1 MLSFLALVFSLEDLT
16 ETMQRKADSQM
27 RWKLLFVAVAFGIVC
42 FIILT
47 ARIFYLQVAKYEEYQ
62 QRAIS
67 QQTRDT
73 VIEADRGTIYDRNMK
88 PLAISA
94 GTEMVT
100 LEAVNIEDDDLIPV
114 IAQALSDILELDYN
128 ETLAKVEKKAKYTVI
143 KRQVEKETADQI
155 RAFCKE
161 QKLTNVIFLHKD
173 TTRYYP
179 YGNFL
184 SHTLGF
190 VGSDNQGLY
199 GLEAYYD
206 EELSGIDGRVVKAA
220 NAQGGEMPFEY
231 EMYYEAQ
238 DGNSLVLTIDEVV
251 QHYLEK
257 NLEMAYADNK
267 VADHVTGIVMDV
279 DSGAILAMAN
289 YPDFDP
295 NNPFALTDEELQAQI
310 DQLVAK
316 KAKKEGLSTEAAA
329 AITLTEEETK
339 QARSDALTSKWLN
352 SAVTYAYYPGST
364 FKILVSAMALEE
376 HATSLGSSFYCPG
389 YKQVEDWRIRCWKPA
404 GHGAEN
410 LVDAIKNS
418 CNPAFIEI
426 GASLGKANFYKYY
439 KAFGL
444 NEKTGVDLP
453 GESNGNIWA
462 YDYMGP
468 VELATASFGQNF
480 EITPLQLITAVSAV
494 ANGGHLVTPHLVD
507 SIIDQDGNTVWSSET
522 NVVRQVIS
530 EETSRLMSDMLEKVV
545 SEGTGKNAYVAGY
558 RVAGKTGTTEKI
570 AKQNETGRDDLRI
583 SSFIAY
589 APADDPEIAMLILL
603 DEPTVY
609 PVTGGITVAPV
620 IKRVM
625 EDVLPYLEVEPEY
638 TAQEQQKLDTTVPN
652 TVGMTVD
659 QAKTSAQAAGL
670 NVRTVGNGTVVTAQ
684 VPAFSASVSR
694 GSTMVLYTDSD
705 APEGTVTM
713 PDLTNM
719 TVAQVK
725 NTMQHY
731 GLYYKSG
738 GTEYGSGNLV
748 VRKQDVAA
756 GTEIGV
762 GTVISV
768 EFTDLNQMAQ

>member
-1 MLSFLALVFSLEDLT
+1 
-16 ETMQRKADSQM
+16 MQRKADRSM
-27 RWKLLFVAVAFGIVC
+27 RRRLLFVAAVFGVLC
-42 FIILT
+42 FCVL
-47 ARIFYLQVAKYEEYQ
+47 AGRIFYLQVAKFEEYQ
-62 QRAIS
+62 QMAVS

-73 VIEADRGTIYDRNMK
+73 VIEANRGTIYDRNMK

-100 LEAVNIEDDDLIPV
+100 IEASKLEDDTLIPV
-114 IAQALSDILELDYN
+114 IAQNLSEILDLEYEDV
-128 ETLAKVEKKAKYTVI
+128 LAIVEKKATYAVV
-143 KRQVEKETADQI
+143 KRKVEKDVADEV
-155 RAFCKE
+155 RAFCDE
-161 QKLTNVIFLHKD
+161 YKLNSVIYMHAD

-190 VGSDNQGLY
+190 VGADNQGLY

-206 EELSGIDGRVVKAA
+206 DELSGIDGRVVKAA
-220 NAQGGEMPFEY
+220 NAEGGEMPFDY

-257 NLEMAYADNK
+257 NLETAYADNK

-310 DQLVAK
+310 DEVVTQ
-316 KAKKEGLSTEAAA
+316 KARDAGHSNGAIAADPSIKA
-329 AITLTEEETK
+329 AFALDEEETK
-339 QARSDALTSKWLN
+339 KARSDALTSKWLN

-364 FKILVSAMALEE
+364 FKILVSSMGLEE
-376 HATSLGSSFYCPG
+376 RAVSVNSSFYCPG
-389 YKQVEDWRIRCWKPA
+389 YKQVEDWRISCWKPA

-418 CNPAFIEI
+418 CNPAFMEI
-426 GASLGKANFYKYY
+426 GAAVGKANFYKYY

-444 NEKTGVDLP
+444 NEKTGIDLP
-453 GESNGNIWA
+453 GESNGNIWP
-462 YDYMGP
+462 YEEMGP

-507 SIIDQDGNTVWSSET
+507 SIIDQEGNTVWSSET

-530 EETSRLMSDMLEKVV
+530 KETSDLMCDMLEKVV
-545 SEGTGKNAYVAGY
+545 SDGTGKNAYVAGY

-570 AKQNETGRDDLRI
+570 AKINLTGDDSLRI
-583 SSFIAY
+583 SSFIAF
-589 APADDPEIAMLILL
+589 APADDPEIAILILL

-620 IKRVM
+620 VKRVM
-625 EDVLPYLEVEPEY
+625 EDVLPYLEVEPVY
-638 TAQEQQKLDTTVPN
+638 TEEEQKKLDTTVPN
-652 TVGMTVD
+652 AVGLTLD
-659 QAKTSAQAAGL
+659 QARAAVEGAGL
-670 NVRTVGNGTVVTAQ
+670 SVRAVGDGDTVTAQ
-684 VPAFSASVSR
+684 VPAFSAAVSR
-694 GSTMVLYTDSD
+694 NSTVVLYMGGEV
-705 APEGTVTM
+705 PEGTVTM

-719 TVAQVK
+719 TVAQVR
-725 NTMQHY
+725 NTMQNY
-731 GLYYKSG
+731 GLYYKSS

-748 VRKQDVAA
+748 VRKQDVPA

>member
-1 MLSFLALVFSLEDLT
+1 
-16 ETMQRKADSQM
+16 MQRKADSRM
-27 RWKLLFVAVAFGIVC
+27 RGKLLLVAVFLGVVC

-47 ARIFYLQVAKYEEYQ
+47 GRIFYLQVAKYEEYQ
-62 QRAIS
+62 QKAVS

-100 LEAVNIEDDDLIPV
+100 LEAVNIKDDDMIPV
-114 IAQALSDILELDYN
+114 IAQALSDILELDY
-128 ETLAKVEKKAKYTVI
+128 EEMLAKVEKKAKYTVI

-155 RAFCKE
+155 RAFCAE
-161 QKLTNVIFLHKD
+161 HGLTNVIFLHKD

-267 VADHVTGIVMDV
+267 VADHVTCIVMDV
-279 DSGAILAMAN
+279 NSGAVLAMAN

-295 NNPFALTDEELQAQI
+295 NEPFALTDEELQKQI
-310 DQLVAK
+310 SALVAK
-316 KAKKEGLSTEAAA
+316 KAKEQGLTEEGAAA
-329 AITLTEEETK
+329 VVLTEEETK

-389 YKQVEDWRIRCWKPA
+389 FKQVEDWRISCWKPA

-444 NEKTGVDLP
+444 SEKTGVDLP
-453 GESNGNIWA
+453 GESNGNIWP
-462 YDYMGP
+462 YEYMGP

-522 NVVRQVIS
+522 NVVRQVVS
-530 EETSRLMSDMLEKVV
+530 QETSELMCDMLEKVV

-570 AKQNETGRDDLRI
+570 AKIIATGDDTLRI
-583 SSFIAY
+583 SSFIAF
-589 APADDPEIAMLILL
+589 APADDPQIAILILL

-638 TAQEQQKLDTTVPN
+638 TEQEQQKLDTTVPN
-652 TVGMTVD
+652 VVGMTRD
-659 QAKTSAQAAGL
+659 QAATSAKAAGL
-670 NVRTVGNGTVVTAQ
+670 NIRTVGSGTVVTAQ

-694 GSTMVLYTDSD
+694 GSTMVLYMDGE
-705 APEGTVTM
+705 APEDTVVM
-713 PDLTNM
+713 PDLSNM
-719 TVAQVK
+719 TVAQVR

-748 VRKQDVAA
+748 VRKQDTPA
-756 GTEIGV
+756 GTEVGV
-762 GTVISV
+762 GSVISV
-768 EFTDLNQMAQ
+768 EFTDLNQLAQ

>member
-1 MLSFLALVFSLEDLT
+1 MH
-16 ETMQRKADSQM
+16 RKADSRM
-27 RWKLLFVAVAFGIVC
+27 RLNLLLVAVVLGLVC
-42 FIILT
+42 FVVLA

-62 QRAIS
+62 QMAVS

-100 LEAVNIEDDDLIPV
+100 LEAANIKDDDLIPV
-114 IAQALSDILELDYN
+114 IAQALSDILELDYS
-128 ETLAKVEKKAKYTVI
+128 EMLAKVEKKAKYTVI
-143 KRQVEKETADQI
+143 KRQVEKEAADQI

-161 QKLTNVIFLHKD
+161 QGLTNVIFLHKD

-220 NAQGGEMPFEY
+220 NAKGGEMPFEY

-279 DSGAILAMAN
+279 DSGAVLAMAN

-295 NNPFALTDEELQAQI
+295 NDPFVLTDEELQKQI
-310 DQLVAK
+310 KEVVAK
-316 KAKKEGLSTEAAA
+316 KAKEMGISQEASA
-329 AITLTEEETK
+329 AIELTEEETK
-339 QARSDALTSKWLN
+339 KARSDALTSKWLN

-364 FKILVSAMALEE
+364 FKILVSAMAVEE
-376 HATSLGSSFYCPG
+376 HAASLNSSFYCPG
-389 YKQVEDWRIRCWKPA
+389 YKQVEDWRISCWKPA

-426 GASLGKANFYKYY
+426 GAALGKPNFYKYY

-530 EETSRLMSDMLEKVV
+530 EETSELLCDMLEKVV
-545 SEGTGKNAYVAGY
+545 SEGTGKNAYVPGY

-570 AKQNETGRDDLRI
+570 AKILATGDDTLRI
-583 SSFIAY
+583 SSFIAF
-589 APADDPEIAMLILL
+589 APADDPQIAILILL

-620 IKRVM
+620 VKRVM

-638 TAQEQQKLDTTVPN
+638 TEQEQLKLDTTVPN
-652 TVGMTVD
+652 IVGMTRE
-659 QAKTSAQAAGL
+659 QAEASAKAAGL
-670 NVRTVGNGTVVTAQ
+670 NIRVVGNGTVVTAQ
-684 VPAFSASVSR
+684 VPAFSATVSR

-705 APEGTVTM
+705 APEGTVVM

-725 NTMQHY
+725 NTLHNC

-738 GTEYGSGNLV
+738 GTEYSSGNLV
-748 VRKQDVAA
+748 ARKQDVLA
-756 GTEIGV
+756 GTEVGV

>member
-1 MLSFLALVFSLEDLT
+1 
-16 ETMQRKADSQM
+16 MQRKADKHM
-27 RWKLLFVAVAFGIVC
+27 RRRLLFVAGFCGVVC
-42 FIILT
+42 FCILA
-47 ARIFYLQVAKYEEYQ
+47 ARIFYLQVAKFEEYQ
-62 QRAIS
+62 QRAVS

-73 VIEADRGTIYDRNMK
+73 VIEANRGTIYDRNMK

-100 LEAVNIEDDDLIPV
+100 LEAANIKDDTLIPI
-114 IAQALSDILELDYN
+114 IAQNLSDILELDYE
-128 ETLAKVEKKAKYTVI
+128 ETLAKVEQKAKYTVI
-143 KRQVEKETADQI
+143 KRQVEKETADKI
-155 RAFCKE
+155 RDFCSE
-161 QKLTNVIFLHKD
+161 YGLTNVVFLHSD
-173 TTRYYP
+173 TKRNYP

-206 EELSGIDGRVVKAA
+206 DELSGIDGRVVKAA
-220 NAQGGEMPFEY
+220 NAEGGEMPFDY

-310 DQLVAK
+310 AELVAK
-316 KAKKEGLSTEAAA
+316 KAKAAGIDPKSEAVAE
-329 AITLTEEETK
+329 IEVTEEETK
-339 QARSDALTSKWLN
+339 QARSDALGTKWLN

-364 FKILVSAMALEE
+364 FKILVSSMALEE
-376 HATSLGSSFYCPG
+376 HAVSVGSSFYCPG
-389 YKQVEDWRIRCWKPA
+389 YKQVEDWRISCWKPA
-404 GHGAEN
+404 GHAAEN

-462 YDYMGP
+462 YERMGP

-507 SIIDQDGNTVWSSET
+507 SIIDEEGNTVWSSET

-530 EETSRLMSDMLEKVV
+530 KETSDLMCDMLEKVV
-545 SEGTGKNAYVAGY
+545 SEGTGKNAYVPGY

-570 AKQNETGRDDLRI
+570 WKILQTGDDTLRI
-583 SSFIAY
+583 SSFIAF
-589 APADDPEIAMLILL
+589 APADDPEIAILILL

-620 IKRVM
+620 VKRVM
-625 EDVLPYLEVEPEY
+625 EDVLPYLEVEAAY
-638 TAQEQQKLDTTVPN
+638 TEEEQKKLDTTVPN
-652 TVGMTVD
+652 TVGLTLAE
-659 QAKTSAQAAGL
+659 AKSTAEAAGL
-670 NVRTVGNGTVVTAQ
+670 SVRTVGEGEMVTGQ
-684 VPAFSASVSR
+684 LPAFSATVSR
-694 GSTMVLYTDSD
+694 NSTMVLYMGSEI
-705 APEGTVTM
+705 PEGTVTM
-713 PDLTNM
+713 PDLSNM
-719 TVAQVK
+719 TVAQLR

-731 GLYYKSG
+731 GLYYKSS
-738 GTEYGSGNLV
+738 GTEYGTGNLV
-748 VRKQDVAA
+748 VRKQDVPA
-756 GTEIGV
+756 GAEVGV

>member
-1 MLSFLALVFSLEDLT
+1 
-16 ETMQRKADSQM
+16 MQRKADKHM
-27 RWKLLFVAVAFGIVC
+27 RSRLLVVVGLLGVLCFV
-42 FIILT
+42 ILT
-47 ARIFYLQVAKYEEYQ
+47 CRIFYLQVAKFEEYQ
-62 QRAIS
+62 QKAVS

-73 VIEADRGTIYDRNMK
+73 IIEANRGTIYDRNMK

-100 LEAVNIEDDDLIPV
+100 IEASKIKEEDADTIIPI
-114 IAQALSDILELDYN
+114 IAENLSAILDMEYEDV
-128 ETLAKVEKKAKYTVI
+128 LAIVEKRATYAVVKRKVEKEV
-143 KRQVEKETADQI
+143 ADEV
-155 RAFCKE
+155 RAFCNE
-161 QKLTNVIFLHKD
+161 YDLNSVIYMHSD
-173 TTRYYP
+173 TKRYYP

-206 EELSGIDGRVVKAA
+206 DELSGIDGRVVKAA
-220 NAQGGEMPFEY
+220 NAEGGEMPFDY

-257 NLEMAYADNK
+257 NLETAYADNR

-295 NNPFALTDEELQAQI
+295 NNPFALTDEEVQVQI
-310 DQLVAK
+310 DKLVTQ
-316 KAKKEGLSTEAAA
+316 KARKAGHDPASIAADPSIKA
-329 AITLTEEETK
+329 AFPLTEEETAQVRK
-339 QARSDALTSKWLN
+339 DTLTSKWLN
-352 SAVTYAYYPGST
+352 NAVTYAYYPGST

-376 HATSLGSSFYCPG
+376 QAVSVNSSFYCPG
-389 YKQVEDWRIRCWKPA
+389 YKQVEDWRISCWKPA
-404 GHGAEN
+404 GHAAEN

-426 GASLGKANFYKYY
+426 GASLGKADFYKYY

-453 GESNGNIWA
+453 GESNGNIWP
-462 YDYMGP
+462 YEEMGP

-522 NVVRQVIS
+522 NVVRQVVS
-530 EETSRLMSDMLEKVV
+530 EETSDLMCDMLEKVV

-570 AKQNETGRDDLRI
+570 HKILQTGDDTLRI
-583 SSFIAY
+583 SSFIAF
-589 APADDPEIAMLILL
+589 APADDPEIAILILL

-620 IKRVM
+620 VKRVM
-625 EDVLPYLEVEPEY
+625 EDVLPYLEVEPVY
-638 TAQEQQKLDTTVPN
+638 TETEQQKLDTTVPN
-652 TVGMTVD
+652 TVGLTLE
-659 QAKTSAQAAGL
+659 QAKSAAQAAGL
-670 NVRTVGNGTVVTAQ
+670 NVRTVGSGDTVTAQ
-684 VPAFSASVSR
+684 VPAYSASVSR
-694 GSTMVLYTDSD
+694 GSTMVLYMD
-705 APEGTVTM
+705 ADIPEGMVTM
-713 PDLTNM
+713 PDLSNM

-725 NTMQHY
+725 STLQHY
-731 GLYYKSG
+731 GLYYKSS

-768 EFTDLNQMAQ
+768 EFTDLNQRAE

>member
-1 MLSFLALVFSLEDLT
+1 
-16 ETMQRKADSQM
+16 MQRKADSSM
-27 RWKLLFVAVAFGIVC
+27 RGRLLFVAGMLGVVCFVVIVC
-42 FIILT
+42 
-47 ARIFYLQVAKYEEYQ
+47 RIFYLQVTKYEEYQ
-62 QRAIS
+62 QRAVS

-73 VIEADRGTIYDRNMK
+73 IIEADRGTIYDRNMK

-100 LEAVNIEDDDLIPV
+100 IEASKLEDDELIPV
-114 IAQALSDILELDYN
+114 IAENLSAILDMEYDDV
-128 ETLAKVEKKAKYTVI
+128 LAIVEKKASYAVV
-143 KRQVEKETADQI
+143 KRKVEKEVADEV
-155 RAFCKE
+155 RAFCNE
-161 QKLTNVIFLHKD
+161 YDLNSVIYMHSD
-173 TTRYYP
+173 TKRYYP

-206 EELSGIDGRVVKAA
+206 DELSGTDGRVVKAA
-220 NAQGGEMPFEY
+220 NAEGGEMPFDY

-279 DSGAILAMAN
+279 DTGAILAMAN
-289 YPDFDP
+289 YPDYDP
-295 NNPFALTDEELQAQI
+295 NNPFALTDEELQVQI
-310 DQLVAK
+310 DKAVAQ
-316 KAKKEGLSTEAAA
+316 KAKEMGVAEEAAA

-339 QARSDALTSKWLN
+339 QARTDALGAKWLN

-364 FKILVSAMALEE
+364 FKILVSSMALEE
-376 HATSLGSSFYCPG
+376 KAVSTSSSFYCPG
-389 YKQVEDWRIRCWKPA
+389 YKQVEDWRISCWKPA
-404 GHGAEN
+404 GHAAEN

-444 NEKTGVDLP
+444 NEKTDVDLP
-453 GESNGNIWA
+453 SESKGNIWP
-462 YDYMGP
+462 YEEMGP

-494 ANGGHLVTPHLVD
+494 ANGGHLVTPHVVD
-507 SIIDQDGNTVWSSET
+507 SIIDSEGNTVWSSET

-530 EETSRLMSDMLEKVV
+530 EETSELMCDMLEKVV
-545 SEGTGKNAYVAGY
+545 SEGTGKNAYVPGY

-570 AKQNETGRDDLRI
+570 HEQLIEGRDDLRV
-583 SSFIAY
+583 SSFIAF
-589 APADDPEIAMLILL
+589 APADDPEIAILILL

-620 IKRVM
+620 VKRVM
-625 EDVLPYLEVEPEY
+625 EDVLPYLEVEPVY
-638 TAQEQQKLDTTVPN
+638 TETEQLKLDTTVPN
-652 TVGMTVD
+652 LVGLTAE
-659 QAKTSAQAAGL
+659 QAKSAAEAAGL
-670 NVRTVGNGTVVTAQ
+670 SVRTVGQGDAVQAQ
-684 VPAFSASVSR
+684 VPAYSASVSR
-694 GSTMVLYTDSD
+694 DSTIVLYLDSQP
-705 APEGTVTM
+705 PEGTVVM

-725 NTMQHY
+725 NTLQNY

-738 GTEYGSGNLV
+738 GTEYASGNLV